1 MEIYPTQR
9 LSQEPK
15 FNTHPNGKPCKAY
28 RKGKPECN
36 MPTIKCICGQEILV
50 VPNLKAMSEAIRNH
64 LIKHKHGKEDNLKAS
79 VEWAVAEKMLI
90 EQLYEFAIDEA
101 RSKSQMI

>member
-1 MEIYPTQR
+1 MEIYPSQR
-9 LSQEPK
+9 PLQEPQC
-15 FNTHPNGKPCKAY
+15 NPPNGKPRNAH
-28 RKGKPECN
+28 RKGKPEHN
-36 MPTIKCICGQEILV
+36 LPTIKCICGQEILI
-50 VPNLKAMSEAIRNH
+50 VPDLKAMSEAIRNH
-64 LIKHKHGKEDNLKAS
+64 LLKHKHGQEDRRKAA